1 MKVRK
6 RNCKAPTKLV
16 LRNIRAV
23 GVVNRK
29 SSYKK
34 KKFKKSR
41 NNKSTRNKSRSKRKR
56 RNKRS
61 RK

>member
-6 RNCKAPTKLV
+6 GTSKAPTKLV
-16 LRNIRAV
+16 LHNIRAV

-29 SSYKK
+29 TSFKK
-34 KKFKKSR
+34 KKIKKSTRKKSR
-41 NNKSTRNKSRSKRKR
+41 SNRKS

>member
-6 RNCKAPTKLV
+6 GNCKAPTKVV
-16 LRNIRAV
+16 LHNIRAA

-29 SSYKK
+29 TSFKK

-41 NNKSTRNKSRSKRKR
+41 RNKSTRNKLRTKR
-56 RNKRS
+56 RRKNKKS

>member
-6 RNCKAPTKLV
+6 GNCKAPTKLV
-16 LRNIRAV
+16 LHNIRAV

-29 SSYKK
+29 TSYKK
-34 KKFKKSR
+34 KRFRKSKR
-41 NNKSTRNKSRSKRKR
+41 KKSRSKKKR

>member
-6 RNCKAPTKLV
+6 GNCKAPTKVV

-29 SSYKK
+29 TSYKK
-34 KKFKKSR
+34 KRIGKTKHK
-41 NNKSTRNKSRSKRKR
+41 KSRSKRKR

>member
-6 RNCKAPTKLV
+6 GNCKAPTKLV
-16 LRNIRAV
+16 LHNIKAV

-29 SSYKK
+29 TSYKK
-34 KKFKKSR
+34 KRFRKSKR
-41 NNKSTRNKSRSKRKR
+41 KKSRSKKKR

>member
-6 RNCKAPTKLV
+6 GNCKAPTKLV
-16 LRNIRAV
+16 LQNIRAV

-29 SSYKK
+29 TSYKK
-34 KKFKKSR
+34 KRFRKSKR
-41 NNKSTRNKSRSKRKR
+41 KKSRSKRKR

>member
-6 RNCKAPTKLV
+6 GNFKAPTKLV
-16 LRNIRAV
+16 LRNIKAV
-23 GVVNRK
+23 GVVNQK
-29 SSYKK
+29 KSYKK
-34 KKFKKSR
+34 KRFRKS
-41 NNKSTRNKSRSKRKR
+41 KHKKSRSKRKR

>member
-6 RNCKAPTKLV
+6 GNCKAPTKLV
-16 LRNIRAV
+16 LHNIRAV

-29 SSYKK
+29 TSYKK
-34 KKFKKSR
+34 KRFRKSKR
-41 NNKSTRNKSRSKRKR
+41 KKSRSKRKR